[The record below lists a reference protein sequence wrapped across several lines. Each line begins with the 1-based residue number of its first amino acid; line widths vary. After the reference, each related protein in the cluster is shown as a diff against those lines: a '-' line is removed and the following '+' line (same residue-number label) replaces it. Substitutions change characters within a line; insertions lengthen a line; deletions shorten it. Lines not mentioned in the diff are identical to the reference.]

1 VTFAPIAGF
10 SLAAGLLTITPGLD
24 TALLLRTAAVEG
36 SHRAR
41 LVAAGIC
48 SGCLIWGAS
57 TALGLTALLAV
68 SRFAYDVLRAA
79 GAGYL
84 IYLGL
89 QMFLHSRKFGAGL
102 DAAPDGI
109 VPARVSPGR
118 WFQRGLLSNLLNPKV
133 GVFYVTLLPQ
143 FIPAGANVTQY
154 SFLLALIH
162 VTEGL
167 IWLTLLTLAVRPLR
181 AWLQRPVVTR
191 SLDRTTGLVL
201 VCSGVALALER
212 RRL

>member
-1 VTFAPIAGF
+1 VTFAPIASF
-10 SLAAGLLTITPGLD
+10 SVAAGLLTITPGLD
-24 TALLLRTAAVEG
+24 TALVLRTAAVEG

-68 SRFAYDVLRAA
+68 SRFAFDVLRLA
-79 GAGYL
+79 GSGYL
-84 IYLGL
+84 IYLGM
-89 QMFLHSRKFGAGL
+89 QMFLRHREFGAV
-102 DAAPDGI
+102 DAAPDEGI
-109 VPARVSPGR
+109 PPSMSPRR
-118 WFQRGLLSNLLNPKV
+118 WFLRGLLTNLLNPKV
-133 GVFYVTLLPQ
+133 GVFYITFLPQ
-143 FIPAGANVTQY
+143 FIPVGANVIQF

-167 IWLTLLTLAVRPLR
+167 IWLTLLTFAVRPLG
-181 AWLQRPVVTR
+181 AWLRRPAVTC

-201 VCSGVALALER
+201 IGSGVALAFEQ